1 MYTHEFNSSYFCWKD
16 DISIKVAAYGY
27 SGGLKAGDVRA
38 DLMTNWHAC
47 KYTSLNA
54 LHNDAVKIFLWR
66 SAVVITPRP
75 GSSIT
80 T

>member
-1 MYTHEFNSSYFCWKD
+1 VYTHGFNSSYFCWKD

-27 SGGLKAGDVRA
+27 SGGLKVGDV
-38 DLMTNWHAC
+38 MTNWHAG

-54 LHNDAVKIFLWR
+54 LQNDAAKIFLWR
-66 SAVVITPRP
+66 SAVVITPKP
-75 GSSIT
+75 CSSIT